1 MRARIFFD
9 DCVLLHSNPNIDFRN
24 ISMACLQRCAVVLDI
39 LTVVVTSAQEMKGCE
54 GPPFKKF
61 HSPPSSLPRKSTSPL
76 ATSHPTEQRLLNDQ
90 CRHNTPP
97 KPFPYRLLP
106 LARTCYE
113 VGDHTK
119 TVRVV
124 REFAGRMEDSRWMDH
139 GRS

>member
-1 MRARIFFD
+1 VRARIFFD

-90 CRHNTPP
+90 CSQQRRGGGGGRAAGGAPP
-97 KPFPYRLLP
+97 
-106 LARTCYE
+106 
-113 VGDHTK
+113 G
-119 TVRVV
+119 
-124 REFAGRMEDSRWMDH
+124 GGGW
-139 GRS
+139 